1 MNSVDSGESQE
12 KKQTVVNIPRSNSF
26 TGRNLVSPYL
36 IFIVY
41 KLIVII
47 NILLHFLQMVDC
59 QHLYHVIMKQYVNE
73 MVVILILINIQT
85 LYILLVWILLILY
98 QWMKCLL
105 VQWIVICI
113 WLCILFNHR
122 TQETDYNLSV
132 SSQGGIFIF
141 DTLDYRNESLY
152 CCWFFC

>member
-1 MNSVDSGESQE
+1 MNSVDSGDIQD
-12 KKQTVVNIPRSNSF
+12 KKQTIVYIPRSNSF

-59 QHLYHVIMKQYVNE
+59 QHLYHVIMKLYVNE
-73 MVVILILINIQT
+73 MVVILIHTSIQT

-98 QWMKCLL
+98 Q
-105 VQWIVICI
+105 
-113 WLCILFNHR
+113 
-122 TQETDYNLSV
+122 
-132 SSQGGIFIF
+132 
-141 DTLDYRNESLY
+141 
-152 CCWFFC
+152 